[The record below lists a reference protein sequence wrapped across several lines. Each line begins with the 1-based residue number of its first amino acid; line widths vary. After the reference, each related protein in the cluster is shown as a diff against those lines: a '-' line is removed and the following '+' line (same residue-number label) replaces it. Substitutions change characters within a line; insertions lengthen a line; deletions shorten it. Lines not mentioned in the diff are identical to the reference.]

1 MSFIVALLIWAALH
15 LYVFWRMRA
24 AAGVRRLPRW
34 VLWLVAL
41 FLALSYLLSRFA
53 ETFGMP
59 HAAATLEVIG
69 ANWIGILFL
78 TFVCLLAAEL
88 ITGFGRLM
96 PADSPRI
103 RTAAFLLA
111 GGLSAIAFIQAARAP
126 VVGEHTVVLRK
137 LPAEA
142 DGMVVVVLSDLHLG
156 LLRNPAW
163 FASRVDQVHALR
175 PDLIILAGDLVEG
188 HGADQRVFQPLLQ
201 QLTAPL
207 GVWGVTGNHEFYGQA
222 AAGKLVEEAGVRML
236 RDSWAEVRPGLVL
249 AGVEDLTVRRS
260 RLGSIEGFVERA
272 MSGRPPGAVI
282 FLSHSPW
289 KSETAAR
296 LGAGLMISGH
306 THNGQLWPFTYFVQV
321 FYPLI
326 AGRYEVQG
334 MPVIV
339 GRGTGTWG
347 PRMRLWRRGEILRI
361 TLRAG

>member
-1 MSFIVALLIWAALH
+1 MSFLAALLIWTSLH
-15 LYVFWRMRA
+15 FYVFWRMRT

-34 VLWLVAL
+34 VLWLVAP

-53 ETFGMP
+53 EAFGLLRLMVV
-59 HAAATLEVIG
+59 LEIIG

-78 TFVCLLAAEL
+78 MFVCLLAADL
-88 ITGFGRLM
+88 VTGFGRLL
-96 PADSPRI
+96 PAHSRHI
-103 RTAAFLLA
+103 RAGALLLACALSVVAFL
-111 GGLSAIAFIQAARAP
+111 QAARAP
-126 VVGEHTVVLRK
+126 VFGEHTVVLRN

-142 DGMVVVVLSDLHLG
+142 DGTVVVVLSDLHLG

-163 FASRVDQVHALR
+163 FASRVEQVRALR
-175 PDLIILAGDLVEG
+175 PDLIILAGDIVEG
-188 HGADQRVFQPLLQ
+188 HGADQRVFQPLLR
-201 QLTAPL
+201 QLSAPL

-236 RDSWAEVRPGLVL
+236 RDSSAEVRPGLVL

-260 RLGSIEGFVERA
+260 RLGTTDGFVERA

-289 KSETAAR
+289 KAETAAR
-296 LGAGLMISGH
+296 LGAGLMLSGH
-306 THNGQLWPFTYFVQV
+306 THNGQLWPFTYVVQA

-326 AGRYEVQG
+326 SGRYDVQG

-339 GRGTGTWG
+339 CRGTGTWG
-347 PRMRLWRRGEILRI
+347 PRMRLWRRGEILLI